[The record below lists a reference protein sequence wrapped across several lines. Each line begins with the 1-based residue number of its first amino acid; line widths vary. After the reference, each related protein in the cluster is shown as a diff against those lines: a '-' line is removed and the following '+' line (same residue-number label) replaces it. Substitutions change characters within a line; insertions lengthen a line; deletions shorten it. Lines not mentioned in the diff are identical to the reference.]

1 MEGAETIFVKE
12 LLPME
17 RHRWKERIVSDPEIH
32 HGDPCI
38 RGTRVPVSI
47 LIGSL
52 ADELSWEDILREYPQ
67 LSTEDIGAALE
78 YAAEVMHHDVL
89 VPLAS

>member
-1 MEGAETIFVKE
+1 MNTNRV
-12 LLPME
+12 
-17 RHRWKERIVSDPEIH
+17 RWQNRIEVSPDLH